1 MIYGAE
7 CWSIKR
13 QHNQHISVVE
23 IHMLRFMCGHTKKDW
38 IMNDVVRYWFGV
50 APANEKLVQCR
61 RRWFCHIQLMPPKD
75 TLVEKRALVAVGNC
89 H

>member
-1 MIYGAE
+1 
-7 CWSIKR
+7 
-13 QHNQHISVVE
+13 
-23 IHMLRFMCGHTKKDW
+23 MLRFMCGHTKKDW

-61 RRWFCHIQLMPPKD
+61 RRWFCHIQLRPPKD
-75 TLVEKRALVAVGNC
+75 SGILRMWKIQGGVEDEKSSHERR